1 MKLSSIRELPASLN
15 DHHHTMNFKGGV
27 IIIGSLLWEDTDI
40 RKKWKNMN
48 LESVDTKRFVSV
60 PIRYGRQSSTRSD
73 TYTMIFSN
81 HISTQ
86 QGQAYILGFK
96 NEIKNARILDS
107 QAFALAAAEG
117 FWTEKGPSINKTC
130 GTVGLLVN
138 PNIDTKDKTNA
149 DVIRKWWTNLYQK
162 YSDTFDHS
170 QYRIDDNELSVID
183 KDGFLQIP
191 WTDEMNDFD
200 FLIATPVV
208 PEPKRLLTAK
218 EIAEQMTEK
227 KYRTYFDKNR
237 ENNIQTFQD
246 LEILEHLKA

>member
-1 MKLSSIRELPASLN
+1 VSIYGLPASLN
-15 DHHHTMNFKGGV
+15 DHHTMNFKGGV

-40 RKKWKNMN
+40 RQKWKTMN
-48 LESVDTKRFVSV
+48 LESIDNKRFVSV

-73 TYTMIFSN
+73 TYTMIYSN
-81 HISTQ
+81 HNSTQ

-117 FWTEKGPSINKTC
+117 FWTDKVPSINKTW

-138 PNIDTKDKTNA
+138 PTIDTKDKTNA

-183 KDGFLQIP
+183 KNGFLQIP

-208 PEPKRLLTAK
+208 PKPKRLLTAK
-218 EIAEQMTEK
+218 EIAEQMTLK
-227 KYRTYFDKNR
+227 KYRIYFDKNR